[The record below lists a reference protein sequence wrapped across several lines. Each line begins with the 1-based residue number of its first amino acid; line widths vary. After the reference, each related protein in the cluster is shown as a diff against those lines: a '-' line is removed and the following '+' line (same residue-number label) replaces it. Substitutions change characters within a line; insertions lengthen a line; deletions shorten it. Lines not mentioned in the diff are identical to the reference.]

1 MGGGPARSPRQASVL
16 RSVNGPG
23 ATGNR
28 GGTAPRSV
36 VVLGGGGFLGRHIGS
51 AFRRAGARTLSVSR
65 NAPASAASRAA
76 ALDLSTA
83 PPERL
88 AEILTAERADVLVN
102 AVGRVWGASDAE
114 MEDANARLVRR
125 LADCLAA
132 MERPPRLIQLG
143 SIHEYGPGTPG
154 SALAEEGEARPD
166 TAYGRTKLLG
176 THTVLDAVNA
186 HPQVEGVVL
195 RVANALGPGVP
206 RGSLFGAVAHRLAD
220 AARRPA
226 VAPEPVVGMDAEHPA
241 PGTVVLTMPALRVC
255 RDFVDVRD
263 VADAVVAAATVTAT
277 EVSGRI
283 VNIGSGRPVLVR
295 QLVERLVAM
304 SGLSVRIDP
313 AGESGGAGGGAALWQ
328 QLDISL
334 AHKLLDWS
342 PRRDPDESL
351 RDLLAAA

>member
-1 MGGGPARSPRQASVL
+1 M
-16 RSVNGPG
+16 
-23 ATGNR
+23 TGSR
-28 GGTAPRSV
+28 GGTTVRSA

-51 AFRRAGARTLSVSR
+51 VFRQAGARTLTVSR
-65 NAPASAASRAA
+65 NAAASATVRAA

-88 AEILTAERADVLVN
+88 AELLAAERADVVVN

-125 LADCLAA
+125 LAVCLTA

-154 SALAEEGEARPD
+154 TALAEDGEARPD

-176 THTVLDAVNA
+176 THTVLDTVRD
-186 HPQVEGVVL
+186 HPHVEGVVL
-195 RVANALGPGVP
+195 RVANALGPGAP
-206 RGSLFGAVAHRLAD
+206 RGSLFGSIAHRLAEG
-220 AARRPA
+220 ARPQIPARPA
-226 VAPEPVVGMDAEHPA
+226 VEPGLPEPA
-241 PGTVVLTMPALRVC
+241 TVVLTLPALRVC

-263 VADAVVAAATVTAT
+263 VADAVLAAATAT

-295 QLVERLVAM
+295 QLVERLVAL
-304 SGLSVRIDP
+304 SGLPVRIDP

-334 AHKLLDWS
+334 AHKLLDWT

-351 RDLLAAA
+351 CALLAAA

>member
-1 MGGGPARSPRQASVL
+1 M
-16 RSVNGPG
+16 
-23 ATGNR
+23 TGSR
-28 GGTAPRSV
+28 GGTTVRSA

-51 AFRRAGARTLSVSR
+51 VFRQAGARTLSVSR
-65 NAPASAASRAA
+65 SAAASATVRAA

-88 AEILTAERADVLVN
+88 AELLAAERADVVVN

-125 LADCLAA
+125 LAACLTA

-154 SALAEEGEARPD
+154 TALAEDGEARPD

-176 THTVLDAVNA
+176 THTVLDTVRD
-186 HPQVEGVVL
+186 HPHVEGVVL
-195 RVANALGPGVP
+195 RVANALGPGAP
-206 RGSLFGAVAHRLAD
+206 RGSLFGSIAHRLAEG
-220 AARRPA
+220 ARPQIPARPT
-226 VAPEPVVGMDAEHPA
+226 VAPG
-241 PGTVVLTMPALRVC
+241 PGTGGDEGLPESATVVLTLPALRVC

-263 VADAVVAAATVTAT
+263 VADAVLAAATATAP

-295 QLVERLVAM
+295 QLVERLVAL
-304 SGLSVRIDP
+304 SGLPVRIDP

-351 RDLLAAA
+351 CALLAAA